1 MADSFQKLNQRKTA
15 CEDRSKDLLIEK
27 YVLREKS
34 NNKTKNIINN
44 KVSREWR
51 SLN

>member
-15 CEDRSKDLLIEK
+15 CEDRSKDLLIEM

-34 NNKTKNIINN
+34 NNKPKKYN
-44 KVSREWR
+44 KQ
-51 SLN
+51 